1 MSFDWIHLLL
11 SMAVVIAE
19 AAVDLF
25 AVAVVVVG
33 QCAIGLEILI

>member
-19 AAVDLF
+19 TAVDLF
-25 AVAVVVVG
+25 AVAVVVIG
-33 QCAIGLEILI
+33 RFAIGFEILI